1 MFALTSAAARQIEQ
15 AAVASGTQDMA
26 LRVAARPEPDGS
38 LQYGMGFDD
47 ATENDMKLELEG
59 VSVLIAAQY
68 QELLDDTLLDYVEL
82 EPGQFNF
89 IFLDARQAPGSAA
102 GAAAAPAG
110 GCGSG
115 GCASGGCA
123 GKGGRT

>member
-1 MFALTSAAARQIEQ
+1 MFALTSAAARQIQQ
-15 AAVASGTQDMA
+15 AAVAGGTQDMA

-59 VSVLIAAQY
+59 VAVLIASQY
-68 QELLDDTLLDYVEL
+68 QELLDDTVLDYVEL

-89 IFLDARQAPGSAA
+89 IFLDARQALGP
-102 GAAAAPAG
+102 AAAAPAAG

-115 GCASGGCA
+115 GCAGGGCA
-123 GKGGRT
+123 SKGARA